1 MTIKETAGKTLLYFY
16 QLQRTIPSG
25 MKQRQ
30 LGFVDKKDGG
40 VSLTTD
46 KKWLTKDL
54 LDINPRAAD
63 ALNAFM
69 FLLDKGLVQSDER
82 AARGARVYVGVQLT
96 GLAFDL
102 IEGVEYNEEG
112 RHNFGVMFNLAVQ
125 SSTDVETLMREHLG
139 ELMK

>member
-1 MTIKETAGKTLLYFY
+1 
-16 QLQRTIPSG
+16 